1 MYSPRPGFLYAV
13 AVASIAFSVVSCSG
27 ETAGLPQ
34 ADEVVGQ
41 SSVQSSS
48 ASPRYS
54 IDEPLD
60 VTPFLGSPC
69 QLVSPGVLKKFDYQP
84 EDGDE
89 NLPESDEMAAE
100 GGPYCDWQGG
110 DEGTLSVAI
119 DSGNTERGLGGLE
132 NMRTLH
138 EQGRFNLWEETT
150 VSGYPAAYVDMQ
162 DKRSEGNC
170 SLSVGVAD
178 DMTFSVNASFYYE
191 NPEEACRVVD
201 EVAAD
206 VIQNLRG
213 KN

>member
-1 MYSPRPGFLYAV
+1 MGSWRSRSRTRQCTNMLMTLSKNLRKPRVLSGRVTRKVPEPSRGKASAMYSPRPGFLYAV

-34 ADEVVGQ
+34 ADEVAGQ
-41 SSVQSSS
+41 SSVQSNS

-132 NMRTLH
+132 NMRT
-138 EQGRFNLWEETT
+138 QIGRAH
-150 VSGYPAAYVDMQ
+150 V
-162 DKRSEGNC
+162 
-170 SLSVGVAD
+170 
-178 DMTFSVNASFYYE
+178 
-191 NPEEACRVVD
+191 
-201 EVAAD
+201 
-206 VIQNLRG
+206 
-213 KN
+213 